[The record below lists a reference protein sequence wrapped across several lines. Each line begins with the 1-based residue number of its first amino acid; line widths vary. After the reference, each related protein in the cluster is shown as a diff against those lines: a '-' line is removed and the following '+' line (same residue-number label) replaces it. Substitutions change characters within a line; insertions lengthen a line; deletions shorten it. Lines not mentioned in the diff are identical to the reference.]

1 MILTKYDL
9 DLRSPSARQA
19 LIDCEDMHRNVQA
32 LFDGSRRDAGVLYR
46 AKKTEKGCSVYV
58 LSACLPECGEEAS
71 RLGMVCV
78 GNKDLALIETL
89 FTEGRTFRFELLTMP
104 SKKEADRTRKNSPR
118 KVLRNP
124 EERLNWLQR
133 KAEQNGFRLLSVSE
147 EEGETLRA
155 RKQTGELWLHTTL
168 FSGMLQ
174 ITEPET
180 FCAAWKNRVGPEKAY
195 GLGMLMLR

>member
-19 LIDCEDMHRNVQA
+19 LLDCEDMHRNIQA
-32 LFDGSRRDAGVLYR
+32 LFGGSRRDAGVLYR
-46 AKKTEKGCSVYV
+46 MRKTDRGCGIYI
-58 LSACLPECGEEAS
+58 LSACPPECGEEAL

-78 GNKDLALIETL
+78 GSKDLSPLESL
-89 FTEGRTFRFELLTMP
+89 FLKDRMFRFELLTMP
-104 SKKEADRTRKNSPR
+104 AKKESDRSKKNSR
-118 KVLRNP
+118 RRVLRDP
-124 EERLNWLQR
+124 EERLNWIKR

-168 FSGMLQ
+168 FTGILQ
-174 ITEPET
+174 ITEPEEFRT
-180 FCAAWKNRVGPEKAY
+180 AWKNGIGPEKAY